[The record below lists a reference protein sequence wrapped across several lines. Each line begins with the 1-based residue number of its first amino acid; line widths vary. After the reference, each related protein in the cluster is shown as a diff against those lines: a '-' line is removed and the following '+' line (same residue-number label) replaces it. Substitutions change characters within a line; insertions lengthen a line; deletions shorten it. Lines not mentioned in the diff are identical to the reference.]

1 MFTIERKIIDR
12 LLEYKFQ
19 IMFLCISVL
28 GLYIRFRFLSF
39 RSYDYNTFLG
49 PWYDEIR
56 AGGGVNALKKQVGN
70 YGLTYQTL
78 ISIFTYLPGK
88 SIFWYKTLSIAFDFV
103 LAIVGGKIVAYL
115 QGNRGK
121 KFFVFTYSILLFTPT
136 IIINSG
142 MWGQCDSIYTSFIL
156 LCFLLM
162 LKNKYK
168 SVFISLGIAFA
179 FKLQTIFFVP
189 FVLLYYLTNKRYSI
203 LNFLLSIFSFYICC
217 LPGIMIRGNL
227 FAPFEIYNDQTKET
241 RINLN
246 IPNFSGLLSTSS
258 LMENGNIYRMMKVF
272 LICITIAILMIAYL
286 YFINKKSLSNSK
298 MLEVAAWT
306 CWTCV
311 MFLPTMHDRYMYVAD
326 VFLILLMSISKKYI
340 LNTSLALFVSYLTY
354 LYALLNIQ
362 INIFLLSIIALFNY
376 LLFSFLVIFSEKSII
391 KRQ

>member
-1 MFTIERKIIDR
+1 M
-12 LLEYKFQ
+12 
-19 IMFLCISVL
+19 M
-28 GLYIRFRFLSF
+28 
-39 RSYDYNTFLG
+39 
-49 PWYDEIR
+49 
-56 AGGGVNALKKQVGN
+56 
-70 YGLTYQTL
+70 
-78 ISIFTYLPGK
+78 
-88 SIFWYKTLSIAFDFV
+88 
-103 LAIVGGKIVAYL
+103 
-115 QGNRGK
+115 
-121 KFFVFTYSILLFTPT
+121 
-136 IIINSG
+136 
-142 MWGQCDSIYTSFIL
+142 
-156 LCFLLM
+156 
-162 LKNKYK
+162 
-168 SVFISLGIAFA
+168 
-179 FKLQTIFFVP
+179 
-189 FVLLYYLTNKRYSI
+189 
-203 LNFLLSIFSFYICC
+203 
-217 LPGIMIRGNL
+217 RGNL